1 MFVQQLLQLL
11 IEAVRCCDI
20 QAPASPESLRV
31 LVVDDDER
39 VTRLLEANLS
49 RAGYQVKTA
58 PNGADAMRLLLQ
70 EPFHLVVADVE
81 MPQLDGLELV
91 ALIRADKVLQNL
103 PVVLLSAHDSDDDM
117 MKGLLQG
124 ADIYLT
130 KPFHPTELLTAV
142 SRLLSE

>member
-1 MFVQQLLQLL
+1 MS
-11 IEAVRCCDI
+11 E
-20 QAPASPESLRV
+20 PPSPEPLRV
-31 LVVDDDER
+31 LVVDDDEK

-91 ALIRADKVLQNL
+91 ALVRADKVLQNL
-103 PVVLLSAHDSDDDM
+103 PVVLLSAHDSDTDM
-117 MKGLLQG
+117 MHGLLHG

-130 KPFHPTELLTAV
+130 KPFQPDELITAV
-142 SRLLSE
+142 SRLLGE

>member
-1 MFVQQLLQLL
+1 MPELV
-11 IEAVRCCDI
+11 
-20 QAPASPESLRV
+20 SPESLRV

-39 VTRLLEANLS
+39 VTRLLAANLS

-91 ALIRADKVLQNL
+91 ALVRADKVLQNL
-103 PVVLLSAHDSDDDM
+103 PVVLLSAHDSDADM
-117 MKGLLQG
+117 MTGLLKG

-130 KPFHPTELLTAV
+130 KPFQPDELITAV
-142 SRLLSE
+142 SRLLSDEE

>member
-1 MFVQQLLQLL
+1 MP
-11 IEAVRCCDI
+11 EATTPD
-20 QAPASPESLRV
+20 APRV
-31 LVVDDDER
+31 LVVDDDEKIR
-39 VTRLLEANLS
+39 RILHANLS
-49 RAGYQVKTA
+49 NAGYTIETA
-58 PNGADAMRLLLQ
+58 SNGAEAMRLLMQ
-70 EPFHLVVADVE
+70 APFDLVVADVE
-81 MPQLDGLELV
+81 MPELDGLALV
-91 ALIRADKVLQNL
+91 ALVRADRVLQNL

>member
-1 MFVQQLLQLL
+1 MS
-11 IEAVRCCDI
+11 E
-20 QAPASPESLRV
+20 PPSPEPLRV
-31 LVVDDDER
+31 LVVDDDEK

-91 ALIRADKVLQNL
+91 ALVRADKVLQNL
-103 PVVLLSAHDSDDDM
+103 PVVLLSAHDSDTDM
-117 MKGLLQG
+117 MHGLLHG

-130 KPFHPTELLTAV
+130 KPFQPDELITAV